1 MDGRL
6 DKQMDRQIDEM
17 TWIDDMTI
25 NDSDDDSYDDDDK
38 SCCPLTYLMQDGS
51 GLVRHL
57 VELVDAADTIIRQHQ
72 CP

>member
-1 MDGRL
+1 M
-6 DKQMDRQIDEM
+6 I
-17 TWIDDMTI
+17 I

-57 VELVDAADTIIRQHQ
+57 VELVDAADAIIRQHQ